1 MLNSNAVDVDL
12 VVPYYNGSDYI
23 EAAILSALKQT
34 VPFGKIF
41 IVDDGS
47 APDSSE
53 FAKDISLKYGVTYL
67 WKPNGGQGSA
77 RNFGINQS
85 EAGLICFLDQ
95 DDFLLPDHNEVL
107 IAEFN
112 TLSGS
117 KGWVSSNF
125 ACSDQRGLLYQIK
138 ANPAIGHQITNV
150 YQMVDHDLFML
161 PSGTIISSEALR
173 AVGGFD
179 EQFKGYE
186 DDDLFIR
193 LFRAGYSFKYIDK
206 DTYVWR
212 MHEAQTSSSIK
223 MLHSRQKFI
232 DKWMAE
238 DFGDSIDEYHIK
250 NSILKRFRPAL
261 ARDILYGKDEEFI
274 RVARD
279 IVGSLR
285 GSYREFMPFRWSMA
299 FLILSQAPRPVSR
312 GLYHIYKTFKR

>member
-1 MLNSNAVDVDL
+1 MLNSNAMDVDL
-12 VVPYYNGSDYI
+12 VVPYYNGNDYI
-23 EAAILSALKQT
+23 EIAILSALNQT

-47 APDSSE
+47 ESDSSK

-107 IAEFN
+107 ISEFN

-125 ACSDQRGLLYQIK
+125 ACSDQRGLLYQIR

-223 MLHSRQKFI
+223 MLFSRKKFI

-238 DFGDSIDEYHIK
+238 EFGDSVDNCHIK
-250 NSILKRFRPAL
+250 RSILNRFRPAL

-279 IVGSLR
+279 IVGNLR
-285 GSYREFMPFRWSMA
+285 DAYGEFLPFMWSIS
-299 FLILSQAPRPVSR
+299 FLILSKAPRPVIR
-312 GLYHIYKTFKR
+312 GLYHIYKAFKR